1 MNYIITSSEG
11 ESAQSFTF
19 EVALEK
25 ATGMVRG
32 TNKVATIISKE
43 DRYSASYKW
52 CFEDDYLII
61 A

>member
-1 MNYIITSSEG
+1 MNYIVTSSEG
-11 ESAQSFTF
+11 ESAQSYTF

-25 ATGMVRG
+25 AREMIRD

-43 DRYSASYKW
+43 DRYSVSYQW
-52 CFEDDYLII
+52 DFEMDDTMP

>member
-1 MNYIITSSEG
+1 MNYIISSSEG
-11 ESAQSFTF
+11 ESAQSFFF

-25 ATGMVRG
+25 AREMIRE

-43 DRYSASYKW
+43 DRYSVSYRW
-52 CFEDDYLII
+52 CFEDDYLIP

>member
-1 MNYIITSSEG
+1 MNYIISSSEG

-19 EVALEK
+19 NIALEK
-25 ATGMVRG
+25 AREMVRD

-43 DRYSASYKW
+43 DRYSVSYKW
-52 CFEDDYLII
+52 CFEDDDLIP

>member
-19 EVALEK
+19 QIAQEK
-25 ATGMVRG
+25 AREMVRG
-32 TNKVATIISKE
+32 TNKVATIISKQ
-43 DRYSASYKW
+43 DRYSVSYKW
-52 CFEDDYLII
+52 CFEDDYLIP